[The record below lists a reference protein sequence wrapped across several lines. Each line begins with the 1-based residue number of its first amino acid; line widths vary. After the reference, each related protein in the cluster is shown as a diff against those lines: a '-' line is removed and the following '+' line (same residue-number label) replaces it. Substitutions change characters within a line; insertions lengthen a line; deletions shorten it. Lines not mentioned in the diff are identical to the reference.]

1 MTSSHGGART
11 YAADP
16 SMQKA
21 TLDARKVK
29 EERLAR
35 LKAGK
40 EWVTS
45 AWMVRTPIKQK
56 SHLWHIKFT
65 DEAWD
70 KVLP

>member
-1 MTSSHGGART
+1 
-11 YAADP
+11 
-16 SMQKA
+16 MQKA